1 MLLLN
6 EKLSAEEALRYNFV
20 SRVFEDQSA
29 LTRVLWPMIE
39 KYSDLSMTS
48 LMTTK
53 KLVRK
58 IDTEELKAANR
69 REIVALNERKSSGEV
84 AEAAMKFLTRKNK
97 L

>member
-39 KYSDLSMTS
+39 KYSELSMTS

-84 AEAAMKFLTRKNK
+84 AEAAMQFLTRKNK

>member
-1 MLLLN
+1 
-6 EKLSAEEALRYNFV
+6 
-20 SRVFEDQSA
+20 
-29 LTRVLWPMIE
+29 MIQN
-39 KYSDLSMTS
+39 YSELSMSS

-58 IDTEELKAANR
+58 VDTEELKAANK
-69 REIVALNERKSSGEV
+69 REMIALDERKRSGEV